1 MQAHA
6 DLLAAHDL
14 VVAAGTAQW
23 TGPAADR
30 FHERLDEAATAVA
43 ALAGDVAA
51 VGPARPGAFPAA
63 RALR

>member
-14 VVAAGTAQW
+14 VLAAGTVQW

-30 FHERLDEAATAVA
+30 FHERLEEAATAVA
-43 ALAGDVAA
+43 ALAADVVA
-51 VGPARPGAFPAA
+51 VGPARPGAFPSA